1 MSKFKLTAIL
11 ASLISVASVSAVT
24 IDFDSAAYAI
34 PSGQLSADANG
45 VDGWELSLIHI

>member
-1 MSKFKLTAIL
+1 MIKSKLTSIFVL
-11 ASLISVASVSAVT
+11 LLTLGSVSAVT

-45 VDGWELSLIHI
+45 VDGWNLKLS